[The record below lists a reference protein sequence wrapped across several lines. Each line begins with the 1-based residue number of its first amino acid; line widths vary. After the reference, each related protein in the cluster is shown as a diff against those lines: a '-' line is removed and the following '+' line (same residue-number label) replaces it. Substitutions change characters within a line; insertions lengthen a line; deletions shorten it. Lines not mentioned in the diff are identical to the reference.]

1 MTQLHAIIPAGG
13 AGTRLWPLS
22 RADHPKFLLPLAD
35 PTKSLLQQT
44 VERLAPV
51 AETITVVTGT
61 AHAEAVRSQLADP
74 KVRVVC
80 EPAGRDSM
88 AAIGF
93 ASELI
98 RAEFGD
104 DAVVG
109 SFAADHIV
117 RNSDGLRDHIR
128 TAIRVA
134 DKGFITTLGITPTA
148 PSTAFGYIRPGK
160 SLGTAVAQV
169 DEFVEKPDVQR
180 AEEFVGSGYLWN
192 AGMFIMRAKSLADA
206 LGRYQP
212 DLACR
217 LPALAADWND
227 LSEVDRA
234 QRWGELTAIAFDYA
248 VAEPAAR
255 DGLVAVVA
263 TARDIGW
270 SDLGDFDSLCQVPTH
285 AYQVPPALTVHATGA
300 TVFGGDTTPI
310 VAVVGIDDCVVVHT
324 DDAILITTR
333 ENAQQVK
340 KVPELLGKMGLD
352 ELS

>member
-35 PTKSLLQQT
+35 RTKSLLQQT

-61 AHAEAVRSQLADP
+61 RHAEAVRSQLADP

-80 EPAGRDSM
+80 EPVGRDSM

-98 RAEFGD
+98 RAEFGNE
-104 DAVVG
+104 AVVG

-117 RNSDGLRDHIR
+117 RDSDGLCDHIR
-128 TAIRVA
+128 TAIRAA
-134 DKGFITTLGITPTA
+134 DNGFITTLGITPTA

-160 SLGTAVAQV
+160 NLESGVAQV
-169 DEFVEKPDVQR
+169 SEFVEKPDRQR
-180 AEEFVGSGYLWN
+180 AEEFVNSGYLWN
-192 AGMFIMRAKSLADA
+192 AGMFIMRAKTLADA

-212 DLACR
+212 DLARR
-217 LPALAADWND
+217 LSTLATEWND
-227 LSEVDRA
+227 LSEVDRSA
-234 QRWGELTAIAFDYA
+234 RWGELTAIAFDYA

-255 DGLVAVVA
+255 DGQVAVVA
-263 TARDIGW
+263 TAQDIGW
-270 SDLGDFDSLCQVPTH
+270 SDLGDFDSLCQVPNH
-285 AYQVPPALTVHATGA
+285 AYQGTPPLAVHAAGA
-300 TVFGGDTTPI
+300 SVFGDATTPT
-310 VAVVGIDDCVVVHT
+310 VAVVGIDNCVVVHT
-324 DDAILITTR
+324 DDAILVTTR

-340 KVPELLGKMGLD
+340 KIPELLGKMGLD
-352 ELS
+352 ELL